1 MKEKNAKKEME
12 MGLVYIK
19 YMAITFL
26 ITMVLLVITA
36 FFWYKTDMSPTVVS
50 GMLVAAY
57 IISNFIGGWMI
68 GKKAE
73 KRKFLWGLLLGVGYF
88 LVVFLI
94 SFLGNAYMLGD
105 IQDLILAG
113 VLCVLSGMFGGM
125 VS

>member
-1 MKEKNAKKEME
+1 MKEKNSKNEME

-19 YMAITFL
+19 CMAVTFL
-26 ITMVLLVITA
+26 ITMVLLVLTA
-36 FFWYKTDMSPTVVS
+36 FLWYKTDMASTVLS

-57 IISNFIGGWMI
+57 IVSNFIGGWMI

-88 LVVFLI
+88 LIVFLV

-105 IQDLILAG
+105 IQDLILVG
-113 VLCVLSGMFGGM
+113 VLCTLSGMFGGM

>member
-26 ITMVLLVITA
+26 INMVLLVITA

-105 IQDLILAG
+105 IRDLILAG